1 MKKNRLAEIA
11 IILGII
17 LITLISFVGI
27 YVQNQ
32 SVMENKINGFSFGE
46 ELEGCVEVVLETK
59 DDLSEEKMVVS
70 KEILQKRL
78 KDIELKEYN
87 MYQNLENGN
96 ILLQLSEKE
105 NLTYIANCLN
115 PQGKFEIIDSE
126 TKEVLMDSNHV
137 EDAYTIYNTVQDGT
151 VIYMVVDF
159 NEEGT
164 TKLEEI
170 SGKYLIKEHI
180 HKEGETE
187 EEHNDKGP
195 QISLNLDGNTII
207 TTGFGEK
214 ITNGIIYITVG
225 RPTTDED
232 TLLAYVEESTKLAAA
247 IKNGVMPLDYD
258 VTSNTYI
265 TSNIMEN
272 DLKIVAY
279 GIGAMVIISLI
290 ILVVKYR
297 KMGLL
302 TAISYVG
309 FVAIYLLII
318 RYTDSTIT
326 FNSMC
331 GIVMVLILNYILTL
345 KFAKNIKNDDKIAEV
360 KDKFK
365 KHIVEFIMLLVP
377 VTILTVVT
385 AFINTAGISSL
396 GIVVFWGIFTM
407 LIYNLLI
414 TKNLLE
420 VRTRK

>member
-59 DDLSEEKMVVS
+59 DDLSEEKMAVS

-396 GIVVFWGIFTM
+396 GIVLFWGIFTM
-407 LIYNLLI
+407 LVYNLLI